1 MLKPARLTVLLP
13 LLALGGCLSF
23 GEKTPPSLLTLTPAA
38 TLQPGTTQTASAES
52 VTVAVPTVPQE
63 IAALRVPVRSSE
75 TSVAYL
81 KDARWVEPVNRQFA
95 RLLSD
100 TVATRTGRTIVG
112 QRMFGEAGVSLG
124 GELRSF
130 GVDAPS
136 SSAVVTFDATIIRRV
151 GAPLERRRFEAR
163 VPISVVEV
171 QPVAAALNQA
181 ANQVAGEVAD
191 WVGR

>member
-1 MLKPARLTVLLP
+1 MLKLARLSVLLP
-13 LLALGGCLSF
+13 ALALGGCLSF

-38 TLQPGTTQTASAES
+38 TLQPGATQTASAES
-52 VTVAVPTVPQE
+52 VTVAVPVVPQE
-63 IAALRVPVRSSE
+63 IATLRIPVRSSE
-75 TSVAYL
+75 TNVAYL

-95 RLLSD
+95 RVLSD

-130 GVDAPS
+130 GVDVPS
-136 SSAVVTFDATIIRRV
+136 SSAVVTFDATIVRRLN
-151 GAPLERRRFEAR
+151 APLERRRFEAR
-163 VPISVVEV
+163 VP
-171 QPVAAALNQA
+171 VAAVEPQAVAVALNQA

>member
-1 MLKPARLTVLLP
+1 MLKLARPSVLLP
-13 LLALGGCLSF
+13 LLALGACVSF

-52 VTVAVPTVPQE
+52 VTVAVPVVPQE
-63 IAALRVPVRSSE
+63 IATLRIPVRSSD

-95 RLLSD
+95 RVLSD

-130 GVDAPS
+130 GIDVPS
-136 SSAVVTFDATIIRRV
+136 SSAVVTFDATIVRRLN
-151 GAPLERRRFEAR
+151 APLERRRFEAR
-163 VPISVVEV
+163 VP
-171 QPVAAALNQA
+171 VAAVEPQAVAVALNQA